1 MRSIQDQNWTIH
13 IIYNIKRIWIW
24 KSEWW
29 SFVVS
34 LVTKDD
40 KTCIISRFPTQTEAK
55 EYIDELFSAINN

>member
-40 KTCIISRFPTQTEAK
+40 KTYIISRFPTQTEAK